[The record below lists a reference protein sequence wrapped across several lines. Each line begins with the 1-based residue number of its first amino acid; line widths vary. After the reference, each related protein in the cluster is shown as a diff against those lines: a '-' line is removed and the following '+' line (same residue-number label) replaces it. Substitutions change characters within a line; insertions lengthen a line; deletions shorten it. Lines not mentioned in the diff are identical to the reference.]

1 MTCDRG
7 LRSPPKLLV
16 PPNEHAPCCVRLA
29 TIQFTKSNMKISRA
43 QDSLPVTRTR
53 SPYLQLRLGE
63 ATVIIIQVIETV
75 FSFSRSSSSS
85 SESFKS
91 QLTQFF
97 AADPRAGPPGDNR
110 SLRVCG
116 HSCRVCWVR
125 GSPGARGGC
134 RPRPFA
140 TSGYADLLDL
150 RCALARDNTIKGL
163 DMVLRKLGGHTPQTV
178 TQLTARHL
186 IWALST

>member
-1 MTCDRG
+1 
-7 LRSPPKLLV
+7 
-16 PPNEHAPCCVRLA
+16 
-29 TIQFTKSNMKISRA
+29 MKISRA

-63 ATVIIIQVIETV
+63 ATVIIIKVIETV

-85 SESFKS
+85 SESFKLPNS
-91 QLTQFF
+91 SLPT
-97 AADPRAGPPGDNR
+97 PGPGHHVGHRATIARCAFVGTRAVSAGSGR
-110 SLRVCG
+110 
-116 HSCRVCWVR
+116 
-125 GSPGARGGC
+125 SPGARGGC

-150 RCALARDNTIKGL
+150 RCALARDNIKGR

-186 IWALST
+186 IQVWALST

>member
-1 MTCDRG
+1 MLC
-7 LRSPPKLLV
+7 
-16 PPNEHAPCCVRLA
+16 A
-29 TIQFTKSNMKISRA
+29 TRHHTKSNLEISRA

-63 ATVIIIQVIETV
+63 ATVIIIKVIQTV

-85 SESFKS
+85 SESFK
-91 QLTQFF
+91 LTQYF

-125 GSPGARGGC
+125 GSPGAS
-134 RPRPFA
+134 RPRQFA

-150 RCALARDNTIKGL
+150 RCALALARDNIKGR

>member
-7 LRSPPKLLV
+7 LRSPPNLLA
-16 PPNEHAPCCVRLA
+16 PPNEHAQCCVRLA
-29 TIQFTKSNMKISRA
+29 TIHDTKSNMKISRA

-91 QLTQFF
+91 RLTQFF

-125 GSPGARGGC
+125 GPGMVVVRCRWFGPARARAGARGPGA
-134 RPRPFA
+134 PGP
-140 TSGYADLLDL
+140 GVGV
-150 RCALARDNTIKGL
+150 RCGNGLFSTHKPSNFILASLK
-163 DMVLRKLGGHTPQTV
+163 
-178 TQLTARHL
+178 
-186 IWALST
+186 

>member
-1 MTCDRG
+1 MLC
-7 LRSPPKLLV
+7 
-16 PPNEHAPCCVRLA
+16 A
-29 TIQFTKSNMKISRA
+29 TRHHTKSNLEISRA

-75 FSFSRSSSSS
+75 FSFSSSSSS
-85 SESFKS
+85 SFK
-91 QLTQFF
+91 LTQFF
-97 AADPRAGPPGDNR
+97 NPRAGPPGDNR

-150 RCALARDNTIKGL
+150 RCALARDNIKGR

>member
-1 MTCDRG
+1 MLC
-7 LRSPPKLLV
+7 
-16 PPNEHAPCCVRLA
+16 A
-29 TIQFTKSNMKISRA
+29 TRHHTKSNLEISRA

-63 ATVIIIQVIETV
+63 ATVIIIKVIQTV

-85 SESFKS
+85 SESFKLPNS
-91 QLTQFF
+91 SPPT
-97 AADPRAGPPGDNR
+97 PGPGHRATIARCAFVGTRAVSAGSGR
-110 SLRVCG
+110 
-116 HSCRVCWVR
+116 
-125 GSPGARGGC
+125 SPGARGGC

-140 TSGYADLLDL
+140 TLGYADLLDL

>member
-1 MTCDRG
+1 MLCPTRTC
-7 LRSPPKLLV
+7 
-16 PPNEHAPCCVRLA
+16 HH
-29 TIQFTKSNMKISRA
+29 TKSNLKISRA

-75 FSFSRSSSSS
+75 TVTVSGFSFRSS
-85 SESFKS
+85 SESFK
-91 QLTQFF
+91 LTQFF

-150 RCALARDNTIKGL
+150 RCALALAHDNIKGR

>member
-1 MTCDRG
+1 MLC
-7 LRSPPKLLV
+7 
-16 PPNEHAPCCVRLA
+16 A
-29 TIQFTKSNMKISRA
+29 TRHHTKSNLEISRA

-85 SESFKS
+85 SESFKLPNS
-91 QLTQFF
+91 SPPTPGP
-97 AADPRAGPPGDNR
+97 DHRATIARCAFVGTRAVSAGSGR
-110 SLRVCG
+110 
-116 HSCRVCWVR
+116 
-125 GSPGARGGC
+125 SPGARGGC

-150 RCALARDNTIKGL
+150 RCALALAHDNIKGR

>member
-1 MTCDRG
+1 M
-7 LRSPPKLLV
+7 
-16 PPNEHAPCCVRLA
+16 
-29 TIQFTKSNMKISRA
+29 
-43 QDSLPVTRTR
+43 TRTR

-125 GSPGARGGC
+125 GVV
-134 RPRPFA
+134 
-140 TSGYADLLDL
+140 LLFL
-150 RCALARDNTIKGL
+150 ILSILVPQHVIISNT
-163 DMVLRKLGGHTPQTV
+163 VNFF
-178 TQLTARHL
+178 
-186 IWALST
+186 

>member
-1 MTCDRG
+1 MLC
-7 LRSPPKLLV
+7 
-16 PPNEHAPCCVRLA
+16 A
-29 TIQFTKSNMKISRA
+29 TRHHTKSNMKISRA

-63 ATVIIIQVIETV
+63 ATVIIIKVIQTV

-85 SESFKS
+85 SESFFK
-91 QLTQFF
+91 LTQFF

-150 RCALARDNTIKGL
+150 RCALALARDNIKGR